1 MNALHLMGRLAAWL
15 IAIMATTSCLV
26 RSDAAESDDLRL
38 DYARQLL
45 VRAGAAKQAD
55 LKIDPALAHPEAF
68 CIRAKEN
75 AASVTGGGPAGVL
88 YGVREWISRPPSA
101 ALPVTERPDFGL
113 RGTVLFLMKEANY
126 DYQLTPQEFPWF
138 FDRPLLTRFLDY
150 LLENRFNTIFL
161 WSGHLFP
168 SIVEMP
174 EYPDATDLSKAE
186 LLRNQEQFKW
196 FTRQCAM
203 RNISV
208 LLHFYQ
214 IHIPKPLAK
223 SRKIP
228 VHYSRPNDFVK
239 KFVRY
244 SLGRFLAEFDSVGLY
259 VCPGEVLQPQ
269 YQPEWI
275 RDVIFAAAKES
286 RRNPVIVVRDW
297 SLDAERFKKVCK
309 DQYDNL
315 YTELKHNVEMIVSPV
330 PDQRHAFWKG
340 VARKHIV
347 NVHEAADVKPF
358 RWGSPT
364 FIQEMVGR
372 WKKAGIDGAEVY
384 GMVSWRW
391 PYALDKLEPRQT
403 SFWPAGRKLL
413 TFERDAIWL
422 EAIGRYL
429 WKADRDPAQEE
440 AYWTARLAAK
450 FGNAQA
456 GDLVRRW
463 YDTTGPVLPGLQN
476 LTHVRNMNFFPTAVG
491 AEQRVDW
498 ILAADG
504 RDYPAQPVDAYF
516 FQRYKEKHASPSLTS
531 RMTLSIAQYA
541 DRLAKRENTAG
552 VMTPEHVADL
562 LVELAEE
569 SLDLARRARQSATA
583 ELEEANRFVT
593 DSQAL
598 VTITQAWRHKVLAA
612 IEKRMLQAD
621 DRPARREAFL
631 RHMED
636 SVRVYEKL
644 VALTDKTYVNA
655 TDMLMRLNWHNGL
668 ATFKADLAEQKTF
681 LQLLDQ
687 RRKHGLCWVETED
700 MEGNW
705 KLGTNYPGYSGRG
718 FRVSDGPQQRGTVL
732 RKKVAIDHPEAYTV
746 WARGLLAGNT
756 DRSFAVEVGGKKFP
770 PTHRE
775 KGPPKGEFVWRKAGE
790 LKLKQGPVEI
800 VVHDAGPGYECPDV
814 IVLAKD
820 PNWKPR

>member
-1 MNALHLMGRLAAWL
+1 MNGLNARERPPAWL
-15 IAIMATTSCLV
+15 IAIVAATSCLLP
-26 RSDAAESDDLRL
+26 SGAAGSEDLRL
-38 DYARQLL
+38 DYARELL
-45 VRAGAAKQAD
+45 GRAGAAKQAG
-55 LKIDPALAHPEAF
+55 LKIDPTLAHPEAYS
-68 CIRAKEN
+68 IRAEGN
-75 AASVTGGGPAGVL
+75 AVTVTGGGPAGVL
-88 YGVREWISRPPSA
+88 YGVREWVAQPPSA
-101 ALPVTERPDFGL
+101 PLPVTERPDFPL
-113 RGTVLFLMKEANY
+113 RGTVLFLMKEASY
-126 DYQLTPQEFPWF
+126 DYQLTPREFPWF

-174 EYPDATDLSKAE
+174 EYPDATDLSKAD
-186 LLRNQEQFKW
+186 LRRNQEQFKW
-196 FTRQCAM
+196 FTRECAR
-203 RNISV
+203 RNVSV

-214 IHIPKPLAK
+214 IHVPKPLAR
-223 SRKIP
+223 SRNIP
-228 VHYSRPNDFVK
+228 VHYGQPNDFVR

-259 VCPGEVLQPQ
+259 VCPGEVLQPR

-297 SLDAERFKKVCK
+297 TLDAELFKKVCK

-330 PDQRHAFWKG
+330 PDPRHALWKG
-340 VARKHIV
+340 VARRHIV

-358 RWGSPT
+358 RWGSPR
-364 FIQEMVGR
+364 FIREMAGE

-391 PYALDKLEPRQT
+391 PYALDKLEPGQT

-429 WKADRDPAQEE
+429 WKADRDPAREE
-440 AYWTARLAAK
+440 AHWTARLATK

-456 GDLVRRW
+456 GDLFRRW

-491 AEQRVDW
+491 AEQRVDG

-504 RDYPAQPVDAYF
+504 NDYPARPVDAYF
-516 FQRYKEKHASPSLTS
+516 FDRYKEKHALPGLTN
-531 RMTLSIAQYA
+531 RVPLSVARYA
-541 DRLAKRENTAG
+541 DGLAKGAKSAG
-552 VMTPEHVADL
+552 VMTPDRVADL

-569 SLDLARRARQSATA
+569 SLELARRARQSATA
-583 ELEEANRFVT
+583 ELEEAGRFVT

-598 VTITQAWRHKVLAA
+598 VYVARAWRHKVLAA
-612 IEKRMLQAD
+612 IEKRLLQAD
-621 DRPARREAFL
+621 DRPTRREALL
-631 RHMED
+631 RHLED
-636 SVRVYEKL
+636 SVGVYEKL

-668 ATFKADLAEQKTF
+668 ESFKTDLAEQKKF
-681 LQLLDQ
+681 LERLDDRQ
-687 RRKHGLCWVETED
+687 RYGLCWVETED

-718 FRVSDGPQQRGTVL
+718 FRVSVGPPPHATVL
-732 RKKVAIDHPEAYTV
+732 RTSVVINQSGRYTV

-756 DRSFAVEVGGKKFP
+756 DRSFAVEVAGTKFQ
-770 PTHRE
+770 PTHGE
-775 KGPPKGEFVWRKAGE
+775 KGPAKGEFVWRKAGE
-790 LKLKQGPVEI
+790 LELRPGPVQI

-820 PNWKPR
+820 PNWQPR